1 MKGDI
6 TLTVRL
12 NPLAQG
18 HLSKLMKLNPEK
30 SRNKLICQAL
40 ENISTDKE
48 TIIKNLQNELI
59 SKEWNI
65 DALKRQIKLK
75 NKSIKQLCSSV
86 FIFGY
91 EGREYNTIAEMA
103 LKEYQIDLE
112 DVEFNE

>member
-30 SRNKLICQAL
+30 SRNKVICEAL
-40 ENISTDKE
+40 ENITTDKE
-48 TIIKNLQNELI
+48 EVIKKLQDQLLVDEI
-59 SKEWNI
+59 HI
-65 DALKRQIKLK
+65 DALKRQRQRFARQIR
-75 NKSIKQLCSSV
+75 QLCTSV

-91 EGREYNTIAEMA
+91 EGKEYNTIAEMA
-103 LKEYQIDLE
+103 LNEYNIDLE
-112 DVEFNE
+112 SSEYK

>member
-18 HLSKLMKLNPEK
+18 HLSKLMELNPEK
-30 SRNKLICQAL
+30 SRNKVICQAL

-48 TIIKNLQNELI
+48 EVIKKLQDELFKQD
-59 SKEWNI
+59 SLL
-65 DALKRQIKLK
+65 DALKRQIRRK
-75 NKSIKQLCSSV
+75 NKSIKSLCTSV

-91 EGREYNTIAEMA
+91 EGKEYTTIAEMA
-103 LKEYQIDLE
+103 LDVYQIDLE
-112 DVEFNE
+112 AEEFK